1 MSLTSLTALELGK
14 KIRSKEIS
22 VEEAVKDAL
31 AQIQKKEPDIH
42 SFVTIDE
49 EGALCQAREIQKKI
63 NDGSCTSPLAGVPM
77 AVKDNMCTKGLLTT
91 CSSKMLSE
99 FVPSYTAEAVLRLKQ
114 AGAVLLGK
122 TNMDEFAM
130 GSTTET
136 SFYGPTKNP

>member
-49 EGALCQAREIQKKI
+49 CNERWRQVKI
-63 NDGSCTSPLAGVPM
+63 
-77 AVKDNMCTKGLLTT
+77 KI
-91 CSSKMLSE
+91 
-99 FVPSYTAEAVLRLKQ
+99 F
-114 AGAVLLGK
+114 
-122 TNMDEFAM
+122 F
-130 GSTTET
+130 
-136 SFYGPTKNP
+136 